1 MMVSSLMD
9 LEDSTDYSEEILK
22 LKIEFGGNMN
32 LFQDMLF
39 KKGFFHFAAGEV
51 RSALQYLEELEEEN
65 SDYYLLHPLLT
76 LCYLETG
83 NKDRFFNQISLLPK
97 DKLTVLSK
105 INHIHFNPE
114 HDKIMP
120 KSKDLCRILIKN
132 INNYN

>member
-1 MMVSSLMD
+1 MD
-9 LEDSTDYSEEILK
+9 
-22 LKIEFGGNMN
+22 
-32 LFQDMLF
+32 
-39 KKGFFHFAAGEV
+39 
-51 RSALQYLEELEEEN
+51 LEELEEEN

-105 INHIHFNPE
+105 INHIHFNPV
-114 HDKIMP
+114 HDKIMLR
-120 KSKDLCRILIKN
+120 SKDLSSILIKN